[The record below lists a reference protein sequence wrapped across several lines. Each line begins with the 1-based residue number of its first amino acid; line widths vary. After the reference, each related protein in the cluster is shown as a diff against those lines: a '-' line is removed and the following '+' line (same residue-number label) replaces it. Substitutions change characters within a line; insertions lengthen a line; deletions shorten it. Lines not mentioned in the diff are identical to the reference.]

1 MFSKC
6 HFYILK
12 IKRNILVLVFL
23 GFCASLLLF
32 STSNLPA
39 IKKGLTLW
47 ANSVVPSLFPF
58 FVATELLMN
67 TNFVTILGRFL
78 TKIMK
83 PFFNIRG
90 EGAFGFIM
98 GLISGYPVGAKIA
111 CDFRENN
118 ICSKEECERL
128 LSFTNNSGPL
138 FIVGTVGISM
148 FGNSTIGLLLL
159 ITHILAC
166 ITVGIIFRFWKYN
179 SSSSD
184 YISNKNSNYKKYK
197 NVTFSNLGEILGKSI
212 SNSIST
218 VLVIGGFVV
227 IFSSIISILK
237 SSGILNSL
245 IFTLTP
251 IFNFLHIDNS
261 FIYGILTG
269 LLEITNGISS
279 ISNINIKA
287 ISINVIIT
295 AFLLGFGG
303 LSVLLQVLSIT
314 SKTDLSIKPYIYGK
328 LLHGVLATFY
338 TFVAIKIFPFF
349 NKSFEEF
356 QFCSPQETKYA
367 FGERIRQDLIL
378 CNLLKIPQIKENLSH
393 ILELRPFKG
402 IDNLAS

>member
-6 HFYILK
+6 HFFVLK
-12 IKRNILVLVFL
+12 IKRNIFALVFL
-23 GFCASLLLF
+23 AFGASLLLF

-39 IKKGLTLW
+39 IKKGLSLW

-67 TNFVTILGRFL
+67 TNFVNILGRFL
-78 TKIMK
+78 NKIMK
-83 PFFNIRG
+83 PLFNIRG
-90 EGAFGFIM
+90 EGSFGFIM

-166 ITVGIIFRFWKYN
+166 ITVGVIFRFWKFN
-179 SSSSD
+179 SSSLD
-184 YISNKNSNYKKYK
+184 YVGNKNSNYKNYK
-197 NVTFSNLGEILGKSI
+197 NVTFSNLGEVLGKSI
-212 SNSIST
+212 TNSIST
-218 VLVIGGFVV
+218 ILMIGGFVV

-237 SSGILNSL
+237 ASGILSSL
-245 IFTLTP
+245 VLMLTP
-251 IFNFLHIDNS
+251 IFDFLNIDS
-261 FIYGILTG
+261 YFISGILTG

-279 ISNINIKA
+279 ISIINIKA
-287 ISINVIIT
+287 ISVNIIIT

-328 LLHGVLATFY
+328 LLHGVLAAFY
-338 TFVAIKIFPFF
+338 TFVAISVFPFF
-349 NKSFEEF
+349 NF
-356 QFCSPQETKYA
+356 
-367 FGERIRQDLIL
+367 
-378 CNLLKIPQIKENLSH
+378 NL
-393 ILELRPFKG
+393 
-402 IDNLAS
+402 